1 MKRKEKSNGKVEPIG
16 IDFRELSTG
25 FQGERLEQLIRLLA
39 LKMDMDVEW
48 AGRGSDGGRDLII
61 IEEITGPISKEKIR
75 WLVQCKDRVQSGK
88 SVHEG
93 EIPDISDKVIQHGTS
108 GFLLVTTTTV
118 SSALK
123 EKMDSMDKGRG
134 GKIKTLIWDACILE
148 QIILR
153 SGNQEIFRQFFP
165 DSYKRLHAIKGP
177 LEAMHVLRA
186 FLPPEGYGKVQ
197 NVLENYIATPTPY
210 LTSAVNT
217 PVDIKKMKIDI
228 DTIKMILR
236 GDDIEGAAVASLILP
251 EADFMSIVRDLDYT
265 NYQKCEEFLKI
276 VIIRAADPIRILNSY
291 QYLVENHEVTMAQRA
306 EFATYLNNDG
316 LEVMFGDQFEEW
328 FFPEMINNGSQYGV
342 YDKIQELSS
351 NTVIENIDITEL
363 IFRAEGRTNVKF
375 SGTFTMD
382 LELNFDSEPIGNYTC
397 SGSFEGEISEDGFLL
412 DEVKVDTS
420 DFFGE

>member
-1 MKRKEKSNGKVEPIG
+1 
-16 IDFRELSTG
+16 
-25 FQGERLEQLIRLLA
+25 
-39 LKMDMDVEW
+39 
-48 AGRGSDGGRDLII
+48 
-61 IEEITGPISKEKIR
+61 
-75 WLVQCKDRVQSGK
+75 
-88 SVHEG
+88 
-93 EIPDISDKVIQHGTS
+93 
-108 GFLLVTTTTV
+108 
-118 SSALK
+118 
-123 EKMDSMDKGRG
+123 
-134 GKIKTLIWDACILE
+134 
-148 QIILR
+148 
-153 SGNQEIFRQFFP
+153 
-165 DSYKRLHAIKGP
+165 
-177 LEAMHVLRA
+177 
-186 FLPPEGYGKVQ
+186 
-197 NVLENYIATPTPY
+197 
-210 LTSAVNT
+210 
-217 PVDIKKMKIDI
+217 
-228 DTIKMILR
+228 
-236 GDDIEGAAVASLILP
+236 
-251 EADFMSIVRDLDYT
+251 
-265 NYQKCEEFLKI
+265 
-276 VIIRAADPIRILNSY
+276 LNSY